1 MVGLVGQSQYVLSYV
16 ETDAQA
22 AIVGGSLARLSFY
35 RLAPNNDPLRNNLG
49 AAVPIGLPAYVALM
63 NEVYYWIQ
71 DVESAPYRVNWTL
84 EPSRGLVA
92 LIFNDRGHSSPA
104 PDALGAGF
112 MAQVTAL
119 ACPQGNYSVTANTP
133 LDGVYQVRYWN
144 ATGNVQAQARY
155 NRFSGTAG
163 PASAPGAPSP
173 VSPAPDGAFIHNTA
187 AAGDATLFTLGLAA
201 GSTYTQVLEV
211 TDFGTGTLL
220 EFTLCPQGS
229 INVVP

>member
-1 MVGLVGQSQYVLSYV
+1 MGQSQYVLSYV

-22 AIVGGSLARLSFY
+22 AIAGGSLARLSFY
-35 RLAPNNDPLRNNLG
+35 RLAPGNDPLRNNLG
-49 AAVPIGLPAYVALM
+49 AAVPIGLPAYVAGM
-63 NEVYYWIQ
+63 GQVYYWIQ

-84 EPSRGLVA
+84 EPNRGLVA

-119 ACPQGNYSVTANTP
+119 ACPQGNYSVTANTL

-144 ATGNVQAQARY
+144 ATPGNNVEARARY
-155 NRFSGTAG
+155 DRFSGTAG
-163 PASAPGAPSP
+163 PASALGTP
-173 VSPAPDGAFIHNTA
+173 VNYAVPASGDGAFIHNTA
-187 AAGDATLFTLGLAA
+187 AAGDTTAGTLGLAN
-201 GSTYTQVLEV
+201 GSTYTQVLRV
-211 TDFGTGTLL
+211 TDVGTGTLRV
-220 EFTLCPQGS
+220 FTLCPQGS